1 MKEFLT
7 NLSIKYKIIIL
18 ASMLIIIV
26 IVFGALYKYYYAED
40 DNTYIENEI
49 KTEENSSEY
58 EGIEENSNTIEIKQT
73 NNRIGKVKSEKTIW
87 VHVIGEVQTP
97 GVVEL
102 EEGSRIIDAIE
113 KAGGKTEDADLSK
126 INLAYVIED
135 GVQIYVPRIGEDMNN
150 ITQISEE
157 AGVGII
163 TQTSKQEDAGK
174 TIKVNINTANL
185 EKLQTLPGV
194 GNATAQKIL
203 DYKKEHGNFKNIEE
217 IKNVSGIGESKF
229 NNLKNYIVVK

>member
-40 DNTYIENEI
+40 DNTYIKNEI
-49 KTEENSSEY
+49 TTEENSSEY
-58 EGIEENSNTIEIKQT
+58 ESIEENSNTIEIKQT
-73 NNRIGKVKSEKTIW
+73 NNRIGKVKTEKTIL

-163 TQTSKQEDAGK
+163 TQTSKQEEAGK

-185 EKLQTLPGV
+185 EKLQTLPGI

-203 DYKKEHGNFKNIEE
+203 DYKKEHGDFKNIEE